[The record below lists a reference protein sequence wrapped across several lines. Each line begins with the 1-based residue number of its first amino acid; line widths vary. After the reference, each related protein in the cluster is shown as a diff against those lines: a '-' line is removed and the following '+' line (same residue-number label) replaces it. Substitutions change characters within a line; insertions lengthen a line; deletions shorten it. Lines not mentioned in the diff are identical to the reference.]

1 MVRPDPKAL
10 VGRTLGGVY
19 RIKRHV
25 AAGGFADL
33 YEGWHE
39 VLETPVAV
47 KVRRMVGADG
57 DPEDFARNDDY
68 CFAHFKTEAIL
79 GFRLRDPHV
88 VRVLDFRL
96 EAKVEYLVMEWLDGK
111 SLQGLADGRPMYWRR
126 AVELMAKAAD
136 AVASLHA
143 AGWFHRDI
151 KPDNFMVLGGGDD
164 DERVVLID
172 LGLVRQRPLAAPIV
186 SQLAEPTAWIAHTPG
201 YCAPEV
207 YAQIKEKK
215 IETSPFTEASEVFA
229 LGVTLYKLLT
239 GRIPWDGHT
248 AQQQQAEI
256 AGGSPPI
263 PLSRLGTHVPP
274 ELDQLLQ
281 RALGTDPA
289 RRPSSAQAFAR
300 ELRRVQAP
308 SKSMPEVATA
318 RPPAADVERE
328 AGEAAPWIAAPPV
341 SPASPPRSRWSL
353 LRWAPLVLLLA
364 LGGSLWWLVPAVP
377 AALQIAEAPPPSP
390 APSPV
395 VVVVPDAKP
404 PPPSPP
410 PVPVRRARPTLVD
423 QLRRCPAAPS
433 GNVAF
438 TIRGGRL
445 VAVDFEPLRA
455 DDEWHQCAA
464 KWVRGSKD
472 GPLVV
477 HL

>member
-1 MVRPDPKAL
+1 M
-10 VGRTLGGVY
+10 GCTLGGVY

-207 YAQIKEKK
+207 YAQIKEKDRDL
-215 IETSPFTEASEVFA
+215 AVHRGLRGVRARRDA
-229 LGVTLYKLLT
+229 LQLLT

-300 ELRRVQAP
+300 ELRRVLTP
-308 SKSMPEVATA
+308 SKSLPEVATA
-318 RPPAADVERE
+318 KPPAADVERE
-328 AGEAAPWIAAPPV
+328 GGEAAPRSAAPPL
-341 SPASPPRSRWSL
+341 SPASPPRSRWAL
-353 LRWAPLVLLLA
+353 LRWASVALLLA
-364 LGGSLWWLVPAVP
+364 LGGSLWWLTPAVP
-377 AALQIAEAPPPSP
+377 AELQIAEAPPPSL

-410 PVPVRRARPTLVD
+410 PGPIRRVRPTLVD

-438 TIRGGRL
+438 DIRGGRV

-464 KWVRGSKD
+464 KRVRGLKD
-472 GPLVV
+472 GQLVV

>member
-1 MVRPDPKAL
+1 M
-10 VGRTLGGVY
+10 GRTLGGVY

-39 VLETPVAV
+39 ELETPVAV
-47 KVRRMVGADG
+47 KVRRAIGLTG
-57 DPEDFARNDDY
+57 DSQDVARNDDY

-111 SLQGLADGRPMYWRR
+111 SLQVLADGRPMYWRR
-126 AVELMAKAAD
+126 AVDLMAKAAD

-151 KPDNFMVLGGGDD
+151 KPDNFMVIGGGD

-207 YAQIKEKK
+207 YAQVGQK
-215 IETSPFTEASEVFA
+215 ITTSPFTEASEVFA
-229 LGVTLYKLLT
+229 LGVTLYKLIT
-239 GRIPWDGHT
+239 GRIPWVGHT

-263 PLSRLGTHVPP
+263 PLSQLGTRVPP
-274 ELDQLLQ
+274 ELEHLLL
-281 RALGTDPA
+281 RALGSDPSQ
-289 RRPSSAQAFAR
+289 RPSSAQAFAR
-300 ELRRVQAP
+300 ELRRVLVP
-308 SKSMPEVATA
+308 SKPLPEVATA
-318 RPPAADVERE
+318 RPPEAAQRE
-328 AGEAAPWIAAPPV
+328 DAGESPRRITAP
-341 SPASPPRSRWSL
+341 PASPAKPVRPLGRL
-353 LRWAPLVLLLA
+353 LRWAPLAFLLVL
-364 LGGSLWWLVPAVP
+364 GWWLWLFVPAVP
-377 AALQIAEAPPPSP
+377 MELPVSDEPPPSP

-395 VVVVPDAKP
+395 MMTVPDLAP
-404 PPPSPP
+404 AIASSSPP
-410 PVPVRRARPTLVD
+410 PASTRRRPSLVD
-423 QLRRCPAAPS
+423 QLRRCPGAPS
-433 GNVAF
+433 GTVALEVH
-438 TIRGGRL
+438 GGLL
-445 VAVDFEPLRA
+445 VAIDSEPVR
-455 DDEWHQCAA
+455 DDDAWHRCAA
-464 KWVRGSKD
+464 RRLLGARD
-472 GPLVV
+472 GLQIVN
-477 HL
+477 L